1 MKRCAALLTAALVA
15 AMLFSGCGVTQGGGN
30 AAEESPG
37 PEEDSVTLQDVLL
50 ETDVYDGQFVRIS
63 SELKIYANNL
73 DRKSFRTYLSTG
85 SGPLDSDM
93 DLDLEV
99 YYDEMT
105 DWKTWGTMSAD
116 YQIIKVAGTITASE
130 YQAIGCG
137 IKASEIT
144 IIK

>member
-1 MKRCAALLTAALVA
+1 MKRFTALLTATLVA
-15 AMLFSGCGVTQGGGN
+15 VMLFSGCGVTQGGGN
-30 AAEESPG
+30 AAEESS
-37 PEEDSVTLQDVLL
+37 EEGSVTLQDVLL

-63 SELKIYANNL
+63 SELKIYANDL
-73 DRKSFRTYLSTG
+73 ERKSFRTYLSTG

-105 DWKTWGTMSAD
+105 DWKTWGAMSAD
-116 YQIIKVAGTITASE
+116 YQIIKVAGTVVADAYLST
-130 YQAIGCG
+130 GCG